1 MTMMQSIKRK
11 SWEYSIF
18 RKEWHELITGG
29 HQFLFQKW
37 MIFYKKAAIEW
48 TNLYP
53 KLQKKWNI
61 KKGERKKGKLSQR
74 TCLMFLHKA
83 LCSKSVTS
91 CPTSLHNFY
100 STPGK
105 GKGLTHLWESGHCC
119 SPHGYRLCTWTLSFH
134 TNNYKIQKPYRQKFC
149 NSHSHLYKQV

>member
-1 MTMMQSIKRK
+1 MTWINYRRPSIPISEVNDFLQESCYWINQSL
-11 SWEYSIF
+11 SQA
-18 RKEWHELITGG
+18 T
-29 HQFLFQKW
+29 
-37 MIFYKKAAIEW
+37 KK
-48 TNLYP
+48 
-53 KLQKKWNI
+53 KKKWNI

-74 TCLMFLHKA
+74 TRLMFLHKA
-83 LCSKSVTS
+83 LCSQSVTS
-91 CPTSLHNFY
+91 CRTSLHNFY

-105 GKGLTHLWESGHCC
+105 GKGLTHLWELGHCC